1 MTAPD
6 YKALLRGAGFD
17 PSTLTTAEETRL
29 NNLIYAAFQKGHAV
43 GYRHGVDTGSLMR
56 AKHHTD

>member
-6 YKALLRGAGFD
+6 YKAMLRGAGFD

-29 NNLIYAAFQKGHAV
+29 NSLIYAAFQKGHAV
-43 GYRHGVDTGSLMR
+43 GFQNGMNRVI
-56 AKHHTD
+56 